1 MPTLREVAQ
10 LVGVSPATV
19 SRVLNGYPHIS
30 EDVRNNVLDAIDRL
44 GYRPNRVAQR
54 LRAARSNLVGL
65 VVTDITNPFFNLIM
79 SSVETVFFERGFSVL
94 MSNTNA
100 DPQKEMDYLRTMENE
115 EIAGLIIAPTSEN
128 SSRVVELAERGL
140 PVVVIDRRMDSKYID
155 SVLSNNVEGAY
166 LAVSHLITLG
176 HRSIAHIGG
185 PHHLTSGRERYE
197 GYRRAMQDAHL
208 VVESGWVQTGDH
220 RHESGYECVLSLLE
234 LNPIPT
240 AIFVSNN
247 MMTLGALNAIH
258 DQGIRVPEEVAV
270 VGFDDMPWSISL
282 NPPLTTVAQPILQ
295 IGYEAASLLLE
306 RINQPDLSARTVV
319 LETQLVVRASCGA
332 KQNAKQRKG
341 G

>member
-1 MPTLREVAQ
+1 MPTLRDVAQ

-30 EDVRNNVLDAIDRL
+30 EDVRQNVLEAIDRL

-65 VVTDITNPFFNLIM
+65 IVTDITNPFFNLIM

-100 DPQKEMDYLRTMENE
+100 DPQKEIDYLRIMENE

-128 SSRVVELAERGL
+128 ASRVIELAERGL
-140 PVVVIDRRMDSKYID
+140 PVVVIDRRMDNKHVD

-166 LAVSHLITLG
+166 SAVSHLITLG
-176 HRSIAHIGG
+176 HHRIAHIGG

-197 GYRRAMQDAHL
+197 GYHRAMQDAHL
-208 VVESGWVQTGDH
+208 VVEPGWIRTGDH
-220 RHESGYECVLSLLE
+220 RHESGYECVQSLLD
-234 LNPIPT
+234 LSPIPT

-258 DQGIRVPEEVAV
+258 DRGIRVPEEIAV

-306 RINQPDLSARTVV
+306 RINQPGLAARTVV
-319 LETQLVVRASCGA
+319 LETHLVVRASCGS
-332 KQNAKQRKG
+332 KQDVKQRKG